1 MRATVEARE
10 FVSTVDSFR
19 EVWNCSAVRF
29 SWHSHHHFSMQ
40 GVLSKRSDKYWMAT
54 AGTKHFYDQ
63 SSLVAHHK
71 EAKDKKKSSR
81 SMVVKISAVEVLR
94 SIPVGETIEILFP
107 KCKGYACRV
116 EYALPSSNGGTLYL
130 PPARGRL

>member
-1 MRATVEARE
+1 MRATIEARE
-10 FVSTVDSFR
+10 FVSTVECFR
-19 EVWNCSAVRF
+19 EVWNCSAIRF

-40 GVLSKRSDKYWMAT
+40 GVLSKRSDKHYIAT
-54 AGTKHFYDQ
+54 AGKHFYDQ
-63 SSLVAHHK
+63 SLMVAHQK
-71 EAKDKKKSSR
+71 EAKHKKKCSR